1 MVFIIQHEKGNQ
13 VGCFRF
19 KYPFFLTVN
28 TLISWSLLSFLI
40 VLESPF
46 SNYTF
51 VFQISID
58 KNFTAPNFNFV
69 SEPDLSRI
77 L

>member
-1 MVFIIQHEKGNQ
+1 MVFIVQHERGNQ

-51 VFQISID
+51 VFQ
-58 KNFTAPNFNFV
+58 KNFIAPNFNFV